1 MHLIIGGAY
10 QGKLDYAKKTY
21 GLSGGDIF
29 DCSED
34 GLLEY
39 GKCVNHLE
47 RFTLYCAKNGWNP
60 SGFSNGP
67 RPSGGT
73 ASLSARTYRPAWF
86 RSTPSCGLARS
97 QRQAPELAVA
107 EGRERD
113 APFLR
118 PAPKAE
124 MRLALLRQG

>member
-1 MHLIIGGAY
+1 MIGGFSLMHLIIGGAY

-47 RFTLYCAKNGWNP
+47 RFTLYCAKNGLEPVGVFERSEALWRDCVLICEDISAGVVP
-60 SGFSNGP
+60 LDPVLRAWREANGRLLSWLSP
-67 RPSGGT
+67 RAESVT
-73 ASLSARTYRPAWF
+73 RLF
-86 RSTPSCGLARS
+86 CGLP
-97 QRQAPELAVA
+97 QRL
-107 EGRERD
+107 
-113 APFLR
+113 
-118 PAPKAE
+118 K
-124 MRLALLRQG
+124 